1 MGRAAPVVGGRRVG
15 EAGSVADERHD
26 VAFVVGAILGGVA
39 GATYTLFNAPQAGA
53 QTRAQL
59 AERRD
64 AIAERLA
71 TAIAEVD
78 GRVRRL
84 VAQAGAAA
92 SSVAER
98 LASARP
104 GSAPVPAAEV
114 EVATEPV
121 AEPVFT
127 LPDPLE
133 PDPVVREEPTVGMGE
148 DIVIEGP
155 RPAAHAAEP

>member
-26 VAFVVGAILGGVA
+26 AAFVVGAILGGVA

-64 AIAERLA
+64 AVAERLA
-71 TAIAEVD
+71 AAIAEVD

-84 VAQAGAAA
+84 VAQVGAAA
-92 SSVAER
+92 RPVVER

-104 GSAPVPAAEV
+104 GSAPAEV
-114 EVATEPV
+114 EVATEPA

-133 PDPVVREEPTVGMGE
+133 PDPVVREEPAAGMGE